1 MNRRGSAVGYHY
13 EMVNGTN
20 GSIIPGT
27 QSSANSLGVY
37 RGQVQVNGIIKSGNG
52 GFSTFFP
59 RSMSPQEVVNA
70 INEAYANKVF
80 VEGTQN
86 KYVGIARNGMH
97 IEMYIDKYGKIISA
111 FPKE

>member
-70 INEAYANKVF
+70 INEAYASKVLNTGN
-80 VEGTQN
+80 EYYGYSN
-86 KYVGIARNGMH
+86 NGMR
-97 IEMYIDKYGKIISA
+97 ITMYLNKEGKIISA
-111 FPKE
+111 FPAQ